1 MKLIEIRIDPILN
14 KYIKII
20 FNKKYLIGN
29 YFMVILE
36 NFSIYLYKINMNSQF
51 SISDYS
57 IKHILN
63 ILIDLSFYLFFK
75 NRL

>member
-20 FNKKYLIGN
+20 FNKKYLIGY
-29 YFMVILE
+29 YFMVNLE
-36 NFSIYLYKINMNSQF
+36 NFSIYLYIISMNSLF
-51 SISDYS
+51 SISNYL

-63 ILIDLSFYLFFK
+63 MLIDLSFYFFYK
-75 NRL
+75 KRK